1 MSSKILRFP
10 EAVSRTGLSRATLY
24 RLMKKGG
31 FVRPIRIGDRAVG
44 FRDVELDA
52 WIESRQ
58 RA

>member
-1 MSSKILRFP
+1 
-10 EAVSRTGLSRATLY
+10 
-24 RLMKKGG
+24 MKKGG